1 MNVHSPSGGGL
12 ELRQALVGGWRLERW
27 EITYPATGRTSAPF
41 GDDAEGLIVYAP
53 DGCMSVVLRRRARL
67 AERSARDVALTD
79 QEKAACFSSYMHYAG
94 GWRIDGSDVVHE
106 IEHALHPDLVGT
118 QQRRCAK
125 LEGDVLILTGDE
137 RYDAAGN
144 VRSHRVTWRRA
155 R

>member
-1 MNVHSPSGGGL
+1 VNVHSASGDDL
-12 ELRQALVGGWRLERW
+12 ELRQALIGSWRLERW
-27 EITYPATGRTSAPF
+27 EIAYPATGRTSAPF
-41 GDDAEGLIVYAP
+41 GDDAEGLIVYAQ

-67 AERSARDVALTD
+67 AGRSARDAALSD

-94 GWRIDGSDVVHE
+94 GWRIDGSEVVHE
-106 IEHALHPDLVGT
+106 IEHALHPDLGGT
-118 QQRRCAK
+118 RQRRHVE
-125 LEGDVLILTGDE
+125 LDGDRLILTGDE